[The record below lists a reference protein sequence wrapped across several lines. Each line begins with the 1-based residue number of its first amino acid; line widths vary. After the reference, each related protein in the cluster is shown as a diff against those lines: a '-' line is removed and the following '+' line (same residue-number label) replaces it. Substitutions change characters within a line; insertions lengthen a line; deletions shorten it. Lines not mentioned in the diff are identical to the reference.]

1 METSQTNLS
10 AQQKI
15 ERVRKMYE
23 VLNAGDVKGSSEF
36 LSNDLT
42 FYTPV
47 LPKPVGKDGL
57 VGTSQ
62 RIIDT
67 TDEYKIDVHDILAN
81 EDHVVAVFVVRGRR
95 GDRVLNERG
104 VHVMHL
110 NADGKIAAVWAVTD
124 PKPHLALWGET

>member
-1 METSQTNLS
+1 METSQTKVS

-23 VLNAGDVKGSSEF
+23 VLNDGDVKGSSEF

-47 LPKPVGKDGL
+47 FPKPLDKDGL
-57 VGTSQ
+57 IAASQ
-62 RIIDT
+62 RIVDS

-81 EDHVVAVFVVRGRR
+81 EDHVVSVFVVRGRR

-110 NADGKIAAVWAVTD
+110 NSDGKIAAVWAVTD